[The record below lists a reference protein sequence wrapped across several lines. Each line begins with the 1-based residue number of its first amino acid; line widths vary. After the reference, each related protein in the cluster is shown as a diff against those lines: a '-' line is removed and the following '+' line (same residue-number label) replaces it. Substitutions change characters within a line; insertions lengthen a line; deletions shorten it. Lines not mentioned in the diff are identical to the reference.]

1 MCRFI
6 KCVFQTNVNASNTLA
21 MKHLESILPYL
32 WMRFPGPYKCIHV
45 YASIQNI
52 NLWPCDGA
60 LRSHRAI
67 LIVCSCV
74 CVRGRLREI
83 YIYIYQFH
91 ILFVHTFEISE
102 SIYIDKTCMQAEFL
116 IESDLDTSSFC
127 RHVLREPRHTPALE
141 QTPGIPKPPNENIC
155 SWTLGYN
162 TTFFLGW

>member
-1 MCRFI
+1 MHTCL
-6 KCVFQTNVNASNTLA
+6 CVNPKHQPLA
-21 MKHLESILPYL
+21 L
-32 WMRFPGPYKCIHV
+32 RRGPAI
-45 YASIQNI
+45 SS
-52 NLWPCDGA
+52 CDPDRVFLRLRPGA
-60 LRSHRAI
+60 LKRD
-67 LIVCSCV
+67 
-74 CVRGRLREI
+74 
-83 YIYIYQFH
+83 IYIYQFH